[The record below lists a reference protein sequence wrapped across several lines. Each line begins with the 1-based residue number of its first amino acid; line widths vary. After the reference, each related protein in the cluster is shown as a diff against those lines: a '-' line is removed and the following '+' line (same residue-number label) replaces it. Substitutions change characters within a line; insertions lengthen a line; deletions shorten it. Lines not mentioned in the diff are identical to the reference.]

1 MVCDDPT
8 EDGEPRDRLAA
19 EGSLVQVD
27 EVEAALGRRGVPFER
42 VPFRGD
48 VAAFV
53 ADVERARPT
62 LAFNLCQSLA
72 CSHVARLLELLG
84 VNYTGAPPLAID
96 LTTDKALCKAVLEAH
111 RVPTPPGRTVASAE
125 EAEGLDRFSP
135 PQDLAFPL
143 IVKPRFGDNSVAID
157 DDAVV
162 SSRRALVE
170 RCRWLT
176 ATYGQP
182 AVVERY
188 VAGRELTVA
197 LVGNLPETEA
207 LPIREL
213 DFRRIG
219 ASRWRMYDYELKWR
233 PDSPANAPEAQV
245 CPARLPE
252 EIAKRVEE
260 TAVEAARWLGCRDYA
275 RVDLRLDRQGI
286 AWVVDVNTNPD
297 VQAGA
302 GFEIAWRAAGRDLDG
317 FVGELLRVAA
327 DPARQP
333 MGSL

>member
-1 MVCDDPT
+1 
-8 EDGEPRDRLAA
+8 
-19 EGSLVQVD
+19 
-27 EVEAALGRRGVPFER
+27 
-42 VPFRGD
+42 
-48 VAAFV
+48 
-53 ADVERARPT
+53 
-62 LAFNLCQSLA
+62 
-72 CSHVARLLELLG
+72 
-84 VNYTGAPPLAID
+84 
-96 LTTDKALCKAVLEAH
+96 VLEAH
-111 RVPTPPGRTVASAE
+111 RVPTPPGRAIACAE
-125 EAEGLDRFSP
+125 EAEGL
-135 PQDLAFPL
+135 DLAFPL

-170 RCRWLT
+170 RCRWLI
-176 ATYGQP
+176 ATYAQP

-197 LVGNLPETEA
+197 LFGNMPETEA

-219 ASRWRMYDYELKWR
+219 ASRWRMYDYDLKWR
-233 PDSPANAPEAQV
+233 PDSPANWPEAQV
-245 CPARLPE
+245 CPARLPD

-275 RVDLRLDRQGI
+275 RVDLRLDRQGV

-317 FVGELLRVAA
+317 FVGQLLAVAA
-327 DPARQP
+327 DRGRQA

>member
-1 MVCDDPT
+1 MKVAVVCDDPT

-27 EVEAALGRRGVPFER
+27 EIEKALGRRGVPFER

-53 ADVERARPT
+53 ADIERARPT

-72 CSHVARLLELLG
+72 CGHVARLLELIG

-111 RVPTPPGRTVASAE
+111 RVPTPPGRVVESVEAAE
-125 EAEGLDRFSP
+125 RLE
-135 PQDLAFPL
+135 LAFPA

-162 SSRRALVE
+162 TSRRALVE
-170 RCRWLT
+170 RCRWLI
-176 ATYGQP
+176 ATYDQA
-182 AVVERY
+182 AVAERY
-188 VAGRELTVA
+188 VAGRELTVG
-197 LVGNLPETEA
+197 LFGNMPETEA

-245 CPARLPE
+245 CPARLPD

-275 RVDLRLDRQGI
+275 RVDLRLDRQGV

-317 FVGELLRVAA
+317 FVGGLIALATDR
-327 DPARQP
+327 ARQP

>member
-1 MVCDDPT
+1 MRIAVVCDDPT

-27 EVEAALGRRGVPFER
+27 EVEAALGRLGVPFER

-53 ADVERARPT
+53 ADVERAGPT
-62 LAFNLCQSLA
+62 LALNLCQSLA

-111 RVPTPPGRTVASAE
+111 RVPTPPGRTVSCAD
-125 EAEGLDRFSP
+125 EAEQLEMG
-135 PQDLAFPL
+135 FPL

-176 ATYGQP
+176 ATYGQS

-197 LVGNLPETEA
+197 LFGNLPDTEA

-245 CPARLPE
+245 CPARLPD

-275 RVDLRLDRQGI
+275 RVDLRLDRQSI

-302 GFEIAWRAAGRDLDG
+302 GFEIAWRAAGRDLDR
-317 FVGELLRVAA
+317 FVGGLISIAA
-327 DPARQP
+327 ERDRQT

>member
-1 MVCDDPT
+1 LRVAVVCDDPS

-27 EVEAALGRRGVPFER
+27 EVAGALGRLDIPFER

-48 VAAFV
+48 VAAFA

-111 RVPTPPGRTVASAE
+111 RVPTPPGRAVATAE
-125 EAEGLDRFSP
+125 EAELLDLP
-135 PQDLAFPL
+135 FPL

-162 SSRRALVE
+162 TSRRALAE
-170 RCRWLT
+170 RCRWLI

-197 LVGNLPETEA
+197 LFGNLPDTEA
-207 LPIREL
+207 LPIREI

-233 PDSPANAPEAQV
+233 AASPANADEAQV
-245 CPARLPE
+245 CPAKLPDV
-252 EIAKRVEE
+252 IAKRVEE

-275 RVDLRLDRQGI
+275 RVDLRLDRAGV

-317 FVGELLRVAA
+317 FVSRLLALA
-327 DPARQP
+327 NDPGRQP